1 MTTMQSML
9 DNLEENHLEHFGK
22 KGMRWGVRSKANT
35 SNKEVKLKGRAKTQ
49 AIKLSRY
56 NTQEKMYEIK
66 VLSDKFYGAKNS
78 KDKFYGAKNSKEAK
92 FFGKKADT
100 KMAELLNSKD
110 YAMSKKLTRGEKLYY
125 GSAWGALA
133 VTAAGMVI
141 NARYN

>member
-1 MTTMQSML
+1 MTTMQGML
-9 DNLEENHLEHFGK
+9 DNLEENYLEHFGK
-22 KGMRWGVRSKANT
+22 KGMRWGVRSKANA

-66 VLSDKFYGAKNS
+66 VLS
-78 KDKFYGAKNSKEAK
+78 DKFYGAKNSKEAK